1 MNIFKSEYMNSKWL
15 LFHIQKRKKKKSD
28 YFTLSLVD

>member
-15 LFHIQKRKKKKSD
+15 LFHIQKRKKKKKVIILL
-28 YFTLSLVD
+28 YPL

>member
-15 LFHIQKRKKKKSD
+15 LCHIQKRKKKKKVIILL
-28 YFTLSLVD
+28 YPL